1 MRRWIVRSAGIT
13 SLLLITLA
21 GNSAAVGGGGCHTPA
36 GTTEAS
42 GQLVSIKDCS
52 FGPTIL
58 HAPVGATI
66 TWTNDDYLP
75 HAVNGLGWNAIEP
88 YTSANPGARLSHTFG
103 AAGIYPYMCYVH
115 PGMSG
120 VIVIGDASSLPAAAA
135 PPVAPSALPQA
146 PRVESA
152 STSSPTPAWA
162 LALFVAGGL
171 AGYLASLLRRL
182 RAHPLASA

>member
-1 MRRWIVRSAGIT
+1 MRHWIVRLAGTT
-13 SLLLITLA
+13 SLLLITLV
-21 GNSAAVGGGGCHTPA
+21 GTSAAAGGGGCHTPA

-66 TWTNDDYLP
+66 TWMNDDYLP

-88 YTSANPGARLSHTFG
+88 YTSANPGARLSHTFS
-103 AAGIYPYMCYVH
+103 APGIYPYMCYVH

-120 VIVIGDASSLPAAAA
+120 VIVVGDASSLPAAAA
-135 PPVAPSALPQA
+135 SSAAPSVAPQA

-152 STSSPTPAWA
+152 ATVTTSLPA
-162 LALFVAGGL
+162 LALFVGGAI
-171 AGYLASLLRRL
+171 AGYLASLLRRVPM
-182 RAHPLASA
+182 RRLASA

>member
-1 MRRWIVRSAGIT
+1 MRRWIVRLAGIT
-13 SLLLITLA
+13 SLLLITVV
-21 GNSAAVGGGGCHTPA
+21 GTSAAAGGGCRTPA

-66 TWTNDDYLP
+66 TWMNDDYLP

-120 VIVIGDASSLPAAAA
+120 VIVVGDASSLPAAPVSSAA
-135 PPVAPSALPQA
+135 PAVAPQA

-152 STSSPTPAWA
+152 ATVTTSLPA
-162 LALFVAGGL
+162 LALFVAGAI
-171 AGYLASLLRRL
+171 AGYLASLLRRV
-182 RAHPLASA
+182 RMRRLASA